1 MKDIVCPVCNGNG
14 KITPIR
20 PQSIEYKKEMIRR
33 LVDNKCSIRQ
43 IARIMDYK
51 SPRSIQLIMKE
62 MGLKSKKAKK

>member
-1 MKDIVCPVCNGNG
+1 MKEIICPICNGNG

-20 PQSIEYKKEMIRR
+20 PSSFEYKKDMIRR
-33 LVDNKCSIRQ
+33 LVDNNCSIRQ

-62 MGLKSKKAKK
+62 MGIKSKKAKR